1 MPQPFPGRQA
11 LISGTDRLAVL
22 ILVDEAAS
30 AIIGGVPQLDR
41 LLRNAR
47 EAWPGAEVTL
57 LERGAGREREKG
69 ETDALVSAPWVLLL
83 RTNLVVG
90 RGVLPRLAAAA
101 ARGEEVPARLL
112 SGAALAPDGTL
123 GWDHLAGLLPRVPA
137 EPTEATGFYAVLGD
151 SVAPREAE
159 RRLVA
164 SLGKPSDGYVARYL
178 NRPVSTRLTR
188 LLAATSVTPD
198 LVSMVVLGLALGA
211 AAGVAQGTSTGF
223 LLGFFL
229 NQAASMIDGTDGEL
243 ARLKFLETR
252 RGAWLDTSIDL
263 FGNHLLIA
271 ALGLGLSRQAGLTP
285 ALSSS
290 YLLEGIL
297 TTIGSALCVWLIARH
312 TRRTSGEAHF
322 NNFNA
327 PMVQGAAEGGLLR
340 RAFAAVLPLFRRDF
354 YALFFLGLAV
364 AGKPA
369 WVLHLLAAGVLA
381 HFPAIIWVWWKHQPV
396 AALAGPGQG
405 APGNV

>member
-1 MPQPFPGRQA
+1 MPQPFPGREA

-30 AIIGGVPQLDR
+30 AMVGGVPQLDR
-41 LLRNAR
+41 LMRNAR
-47 EAWPGAEVTL
+47 EAWPLAEVRL
-57 LERGAGREREKG
+57 LERERERE
-69 ETDALVSAPWVLLL
+69 EADALASAPSVLLL

-112 SGAALAPDGTL
+112 PGAAVAPDGAL
-123 GWDHLAGLLPRVPA
+123 EWDRLAGLLPKLPA
-137 EPTEATGFYAVLGD
+137 EPTDGTGFYVVLGE

-178 NRPVSTRLTR
+178 NRPASTRLTR
-188 LLAATSVTPD
+188 LLAPTSVTPD
-198 LVSMVVLGLALGA
+198 LVSMVVLALALGA
-211 AAGVAQGTSTGF
+211 AAFTAQGTSTGF
-223 LLGFFL
+223 LLGLFL
-229 NQAASMIDGTDGEL
+229 NQAASMVDGTDGEL

-263 FGNHLLIA
+263 FGNHLLIV
-271 ALGLGLSRQAGLTP
+271 ALGLGLSRQAGLAP
-285 ALSSS
+285 ALRSG

-327 PMVQGAAEGGLLR
+327 PMVQGAAAGGFLR
-340 RAFAAVLPLFRRDF
+340 RAFAAALPLFRRDF
-354 YALFFLGLAV
+354 YALFFLVLAV

-396 AALAGPGQG
+396 AALVGPGQG